1 METVKDAAII
11 RTVQNPAA
19 IILDKKVVPDTKK
32 VRNVLVIRK
41 LRNVTVTRKARNVL
55 VIKKVRNVL
64 VIRTAK
70 NVLVIRMVRN
80 VLVTRKVRNLA
91 VVNTRIVQSPAVTTT
106 LLHRNKLSFA

>member
-32 VRNVLVIRK
+32 VRNVPVIRTAK
-41 LRNVTVTRKARNVL
+41 
-55 VIKKVRNVL
+55 NVL
-64 VIRTAK
+64 VIRMVRNALVIRMVR